1 MRIEQIDNLQR
12 PLTMEDG
19 GVVLMDLLWSD
30 PTTND
35 GVEGVQPSPRGP
47 GLVTFGPD
55 RVKEFCKVGL
65 FCLATHQQLTTVMLA
80 VRERRCGFIAAWHG
94 MSVASCWYPPLH
106 DGTRNHCRGPYAIC
120 RYASQYPSPSPLSPP
135 PTTHHHSLRHTPP
148 LSPAKS
154 WLICWS
160 SWFNPLHHSSVDTSR
175 RI

>member
-55 RVKEFCKVGL
+55 RVKEFCKVGM
-65 FCLATHQQLTTVMLA
+65 T
-80 VRERRCGFIAAWHG
+80 
-94 MSVASCWYPPLH
+94 
-106 DGTRNHCRGPYAIC
+106 D
-120 RYASQYPSPSPLSPP
+120 
-135 PTTHHHSLRHTPP
+135 
-148 LSPAKS
+148 
-154 WLICWS
+154 
-160 SWFNPLHHSSVDTSR
+160 
-175 RI
+175 